1 MRILSGREA
10 WSFIAEMEERRV
22 ESKIFMEAVEPII
35 RDVRSR
41 GDAAVSEHLY
51 KMYGV
56 DLSPEEFRIPKGMLE
71 GAVEEVPGEV
81 LSTIEEAAERVR
93 EFHELQV
100 PSRLEVELEEGVYGI
115 RWIPLERIG
124 IHVPEYE
131 DVAYVS
137 TLISSA
143 VPAQVAGVE
152 EIAVFTPPLPEGSV
166 SPILLAACSV
176 LGIEEVYRV
185 GGPVAVAAMAYGT
198 ETIQAVDK
206 VFGSGD
212 WYFMAA
218 KRLVRADVATDPP
231 SGPSESVV
239 LAMPG
244 ADAEE
249 VAWEIVSQAEHDVD
263 SLVILVAL
271 NREQAEEI
279 IKACEEV
286 LSEIPRKE
294 VASEALKSRGAVLLF
309 ERMEDAVTAI
319 NLLAP
324 ERVRIVPGNRDIAD
338 KIKNAGAV
346 FCGPRTPSVL
356 GDYAIGMSQLLPS
369 AGFSRSYGAVTVV
382 DFMRAE
388 AYAELSERGA
398 TRLARLAKK
407 LAEIEGLYAHAMA
420 AERIST
426 FPP

>member
-10 WSFIAEMEERRV
+10 WSFIAEMEERGV
-22 ESKIFMEAVEPII
+22 ESKIFMEAVEPIV

-56 DLSPEEFRIPKGMLE
+56 DLSPEEFRIPRGALE
-71 GAVEEVPGEV
+71 GALEEVPEEV
-81 LSTIEEAAERVR
+81 ISAIEEAAERVR

-100 PSRLEVELEEGVYGI
+100 PSRLEVEVDEGVYGI
-115 RWIPLERIG
+115 RWVPLERIG

-152 EIAVFTPPLPEGSV
+152 EVAVFTPPLPEGSV
-166 SPILLAACSV
+166 SPVLLAACSI

-198 ETIQAVDK
+198 ETIEAVDK

-249 VAWEIVSQAEHDVD
+249 AAWEIVSQAEHDVD
-263 SLVILVAL
+263 SLVILVAAS
-271 NREQAEEI
+271 REQAEEI
-279 IKACEEV
+279 VRSCEEV
-286 LSEIPRKE
+286 LERIPRRD
-294 VASEALKSRGAVLLF
+294 VAREALRSRGAVLVF
-309 ERMEDAVTAI
+309 ERLEDAVTAV

-324 ERVRIVPGNRDIAD
+324 ERVRIVPGDRGIAER
-338 KIKNAGAV
+338 IRNAGAV
-346 FCGPRTPSVL
+346 FCGSSTPSVL

-388 AYAELSERGA
+388 VYAELNERGA
-398 TRLARLAKK
+398 AKLARLAKR

-426 FPP
+426 SRP